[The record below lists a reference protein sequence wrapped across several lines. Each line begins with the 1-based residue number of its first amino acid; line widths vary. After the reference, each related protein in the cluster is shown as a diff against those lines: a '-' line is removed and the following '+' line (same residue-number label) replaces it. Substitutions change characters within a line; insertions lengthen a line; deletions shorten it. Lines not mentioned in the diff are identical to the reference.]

1 MQKSNIMK
9 LKKRLVFKRNLL
21 CVLFVFFMSFTV
33 FVSFADSNK
42 KTDNFSKYQI
52 LFILIGMKGRDLD
65 RKPGNMAFYILN

>member
-21 CVLFVFFMSFTV
+21 CILFVFFMSFTV

-42 KTDNFSKYQI
+42 NISGFNKYHTTVKTPFKALQA
-52 LFILIGMKGRDLD
+52 K
-65 RKPGNMAFYILN
+65 K

>member
-42 KTDNFSKYQI
+42 KTDNFSKYQTTEKAPFKA
-52 LFILIGMKGRDLD
+52 LQTK
-65 RKPGNMAFYILN
+65 K

>member
-21 CVLFVFFMSFTV
+21 CILFVFFMSFTV

-42 KTDNFSKYQI
+42 NISGFNKYHTTEKTPFKALQT
-52 LFILIGMKGRDLD
+52 K
-65 RKPGNMAFYILN
+65 K